1 MTEKERVLDYMEKTF
16 VGAKMA
22 NDIEMMFRL
31 SRAVIAFSYDDLENI
46 PSWEKMLESYMMKD
60 LQV

>member
-22 NDIEMMFRL
+22 NDIEMMCRL